1 MQTSGLTPVA
11 RESTASIIATQL
23 RDAIVRGAIR
33 AGSQLS
39 ESELALQFGVS
50 RGPLREAMQRLV
62 QEGIVRSE
70 RNRGLFV
77 IVLDDDDVDDIYT
90 ARSAVEGAAL
100 SLALRRDGAHAA
112 ASLAVVCEEMRLA
125 AARGDGQGV
134 SDADLRFHETLVA
147 EAASQR
153 LTRMHRTLLVETRMC
168 LTALEESRRPPS
180 DVVDEH
186 QEIVKAMQDGDQA
199 RALQLLDAH
208 MDDARARL
216 SRRGSEDDSMP
227 PGPDRSTA

>member
-1 MQTSGLTPVA
+1 MQTSGLTPIA

-39 ESELALQFGVS
+39 EADLALQFGVS

-100 SLALRRDGAHAA
+100 SLTLRRDGARAT
-112 ASLAVVCEEMRLA
+112 ASLTAVCEEMRA
-125 AARGDGQGV
+125 AAGRGDGQGV

-147 EAASQR
+147 EAGSQR
-153 LTRMHRTLLVETRMC
+153 LARMHRTLLVETRMC
-168 LTALEESRRPPS
+168 LTALEESLRLPS
-180 DVVDEH
+180 DIVDEH
-186 QEIVKAMQDGDQA
+186 QEIVRAMQDGDQA

-216 SRRGSEDDSMP
+216 SRGGSGDESIP
-227 PGPDRSTA
+227 AGPNRSSA